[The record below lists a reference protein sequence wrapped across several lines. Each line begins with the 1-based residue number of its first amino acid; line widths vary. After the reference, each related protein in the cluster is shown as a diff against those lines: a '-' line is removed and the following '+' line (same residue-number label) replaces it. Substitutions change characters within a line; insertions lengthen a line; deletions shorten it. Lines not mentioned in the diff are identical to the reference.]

1 MRIKFSQVNFRYLVF
16 NYKDKFFLFDRYPVN
31 LLCFIFLPMS
41 WIFTQNC
48 YEISKETY
56 QNLRTLNQENK
67 SETISI
73 TFITS
78 LIIFLS
84 SIFKKIIYLLE
95 VDFGFSINLLILLFI
110 VLADILLIN
119 LWSKREFNKVS
130 ENYPQ
135 IFMEKQKVKI
145 RLDGYKKITKL
156 MFLYLMIYFIAAV
169 SVWIELKYGNYFF
182 MIGSGIIIFIVLLLA
197 FGSFNEGA
205 EYKVRLLKEI

>member
-1 MRIKFSQVNFRYLVF
+1 MRVKFSQVNFRYLVF

-156 MFLYLMIYFIAAV
+156 MFLYLMFYFIAAV

>member
-84 SIFKKIIYLLE
+84 SILKKIIYLLE